1 VRPEGIRPVN
11 VGGKAG
17 VMIILT
23 TGKLAQFRLVAFG
36 ADCGPGNPAVLFDKV
51 VGEK

>member
-1 VRPEGIRPVN
+1 
-11 VGGKAG
+11 
-17 VMIILT
+17 MIILT